1 MVRKENDREFPT
13 YLFHQGT
20 NYKAQ
25 ELLGAHMAEDATEF
39 VTWAPHAQSVCI
51 VGDFNDWGKG
61 ERYPMTKLTE
71 EGLWQGRVAG
81 LSEYDTYKYL
91 ITGPDGMERFK
102 SDPYAFHTETRP
114 GTASKLYRL
123 EGYQW
128 GDEKWLQRRAASAP
142 NSSPMNIYEVHLGSW
157 RTYPDGT
164 PYDYRKLAEEL
175 VPYVAEMGYTHVEL
189 MPVTEYPYDG
199 SWGYQVTG
207 YFAPTS
213 RYGTPKDFMY
223 LVDTFH
229 QAGIGVIMDWVPA
242 HFPKD
247 ENGLCEFDGGYC

>member
-91 ITGPDGMERFK
+91 ITGPDGVERFK
-102 SDPYAFHTETRP
+102 SDPYP
-114 GTASKLYRL
+114 
-123 EGYQW
+123 
-128 GDEKWLQRRAASAP
+128 P
-142 NSSPMNIYEVHLGSW
+142 
-157 RTYPDGT
+157 
-164 PYDYRKLAEEL
+164 
-175 VPYVAEMGYTHVEL
+175 
-189 MPVTEYPYDG
+189 
-199 SWGYQVTG
+199 
-207 YFAPTS
+207 
-213 RYGTPKDFMY
+213 
-223 LVDTFH
+223 
-229 QAGIGVIMDWVPA
+229 
-242 HFPKD
+242 
-247 ENGLCEFDGGYC
+247 